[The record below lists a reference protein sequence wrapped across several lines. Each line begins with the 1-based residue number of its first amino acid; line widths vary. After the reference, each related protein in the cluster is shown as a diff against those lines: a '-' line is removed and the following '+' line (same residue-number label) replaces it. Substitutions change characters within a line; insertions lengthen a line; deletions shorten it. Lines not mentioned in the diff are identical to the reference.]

1 MIYDVVIIGTGL
13 AGIYTALNLNRH
25 MKILLVTNKKIRASN
40 SFLAQGGVA
49 VLKDD
54 NDFKSFVEDTL
65 KAGHYTNNLESVE
78 TMVSLSRDV
87 INDLIDRGVD
97 FDKNEDEKLDYTKE
111 GAHSKFRVLHHK
123 DITGKEIIEKLI
135 LNLEELAN
143 VEVIEDTELLNI
155 IKIGNKCEGGYL
167 ESEKEKFIVHAK
179 KVVLAT
185 GGVGGLFENTTNF
198 KHIRGDGVNICL
210 NNNIACEKLGKIQI
224 HPTALYT
231 EGNNRRFL
239 ISETL
244 RGEGAYLL
252 NAKGERFV
260 DELLPRDIVSNA
272 ILEELEMSGEKC
284 VYLSFNHRGV
294 DFVKQRFPN
303 IYAKCKTI
311 GYELGVEV
319 IPVTPAQHYFIG
331 GIKITQDGRT
341 ELENLYAVGETA
353 FLGIHGKNRLAS
365 NSLLE
370 CLVFAK
376 KLAQSINNEDIEQIS
391 VSKIKDIKVTIATD
405 KTKFMEILKSEK
417 EEFYNKW
424 FDVEDMSNV

>member
-1 MIYDVVIIGTGL
+1 MIYDVVIVGTGL
-13 AGIYTALNLNRH
+13 AGIYTALNLSKDI
-25 MKILLVTNKKIRASN
+25 KILLVTNKKIRASN
-40 SFLAQGGVA
+40 SFLAQGGVS
-49 VLKDD
+49 VLRDN
-54 NDFKSFVEDTL
+54 NDFNSFVEDTL
-65 KAGHYTNNLESVE
+65 KAGHYTNNVE
-78 TMVSLSRDV
+78 GVKTMVSLSKDV
-87 INDLIDRGVD
+87 IVDLINRGID
-97 FDKNEDEKLDYTKE
+97 FDKNEEGELDYTKE

-135 LNLEELAN
+135 LCLEDFN
-143 VEVIEDTELLNI
+143 NIEVMEDTELLNI
-155 IKIGNKCEGGYL
+155 VKQDDKCKGVYL
-167 ESEKEKFIVHAK
+167 ENEEKKFIVNAK

-231 EGNNRRFL
+231 QGNNRRFL

-252 NAKGERFV
+252 NAEGERFV
-260 DELLPRDIVSNA
+260 DELLPRDVVSNT
-272 ILEELEMSGEKC
+272 ILEEIEKSGEKC
-284 VYLSFNHRGV
+284 VYLSFNHKGV
-294 DFVKQRFPN
+294 DFVRNRFPN
-303 IYAKCKTI
+303 IYDKCKTI
-311 GYELGVEV
+311 GYELGRET

-331 GIKITQDGRT
+331 GIKINKNGET
-341 ELENLYAVGETA
+341 ELKNLYAVGETA

-376 KLAQSINNEDIEQIS
+376 KLSEKINKADLDKISIEEMQEEEIS
-391 VSKIKDIKVTIATD
+391 IGTD
-405 KTKFMEILKSEK
+405 KNKFMEILKSEK

-424 FDVEDMSNV
+424 FSIETVANI